1 MLIIKW
7 KQILQTCN
15 LFLTTVSGIRILRR
29 PKIMALLPVEKFCV
43 IGVCCCNGTSPSPF
57 ESSSSTRSIQDFLSA
72 SILKILWCI
81 TYSYA
86 CIWWTIQCYCWFSNK
101 SGRKNAQ
108 VICWMILN
116 IWRWFSV
123 ILISFLNIAAVHNF
137 FCFPAIFITVLVFYW
152 DGHSELAQ
160 SGKKKELESSM
171 LLVWIISWSYIFILW
186 PYLTLFFILF
196 FEFKNLS

>member
-1 MLIIKW
+1 
-7 KQILQTCN
+7 
-15 LFLTTVSGIRILRR
+15 
-29 PKIMALLPVEKFCV
+29 
-43 IGVCCCNGTSPSPF
+43 
-57 ESSSSTRSIQDFLSA
+57 
-72 SILKILWCI
+72 
-81 TYSYA
+81 
-86 CIWWTIQCYCWFSNK
+86 
-101 SGRKNAQ
+101 
-108 VICWMILN
+108 
-116 IWRWFSV
+116 
-123 ILISFLNIAAVHNF
+123 VHNF